1 MLQIG
6 DFVMYEGRVHVLVGI
21 TPMSVTPFEMQ
32 LQDRATGRTFWTEGR
47 PRRRPEGLY
56 EVLKDAAAGF
66 GSNKAAQ
73 PPNDPES

>member
-32 LQDRATGRTFWTEGR
+32 LQDQATGRTFWTEGP

-56 EVLKDAAAGF
+56 EVLKGAAEDV
-66 GSNKAAQ
+66 GSKR
-73 PPNDPES
+73 P